1 MCDAVFPT
9 FVFSTYDIKNQSGGG
24 LRRMKGTKTAVQHPT
39 HAMNAVGAIR
49 GHYQDHVASLS
60 SEARGEGGEQLTEG
74 DIVPDYESIVKGY
87 GPKVA
92 HELEEKG
99 LIVKDKSTLRQDDVS
114 RRWAS
119 RVDGVVQVPY
129 AFSSQHNAD
138 AVAVIE
144 NALRD
149 LEDRSKVV
157 KFVPRTSES
166 DYIMVV
172 DGDGC
177 SSYVGK

>member
-74 DIVPDYESIVKGY
+74 DIVPDYESIVKGVWTQ
-87 GPKVA
+87 GSA
-92 HELEEKG
+92 RTRREG
-99 LIVKDKSTLRQDDVS
+99 IDCQRQVH
-114 RRWAS
+114 A
-119 RVDGVVQVPY
+119 
-129 AFSSQHNAD
+129 
-138 AVAVIE
+138 
-144 NALRD
+144 
-149 LEDRSKVV
+149 
-157 KFVPRTSES
+157 
-166 DYIMVV
+166 
-172 DGDGC
+172 
-177 SSYVGK
+177 